1 MHEVTCERQGCR
13 FPRSYRQLPAGG
25 GYRRQRHCS
34 AECYVVSRRAHGA
47 LAAGNGEEAAKL
59 LQLFARLDARRSP
72 RERVPEVFDRPD
84 PKG

>member
-1 MHEVTCERQGCR
+1 MADVPCSRVGCR
-13 FPRSYRQLPAGG
+13 FPRSFRQDPNGG
-25 GYRRQRHCS
+25 FRRKRHCS
-34 AECYVVSRRAHGA
+34 AECYVASRRAHGA

-72 RERVPEVFDRPD
+72 LERVPEVFDRPD